1 MLSFI
6 LSTIFIAIITL
17 IFVKSIFFLLITYK
31 YLKYEKFVS
40 FEDYKVFTIET
51 PKELGVFSIFPDIIV
66 FSKAFKEK
74 LNEEEFKAVSYHE
87 IGRLREG
94 HNLILIILEF
104 AFVVLCYAIYF
115 SDVSN
120 KFLTLILFLVI
131 FNAICII
138 ISTILELQADF
149 YACKKGYKDGL
160 LSALTRLKYLANF
173 GNRFIIN
180 FRIKVISA
188 FF

>member
-17 IFVKSIFFLLITYK
+17 ILVKSILLLLITYK
-31 YLKYEKFVS
+31 YLKYEKFEF
-40 FEDYKVFTIET
+40 FENYKVFTIEA
-51 PKELGVFSIFPDIIV
+51 PEKLGAVSIFPDIIV
-66 FSKAFKEK
+66 LSKAFKEK
-74 LNEEEFKAVSYHE
+74 LNEEEFKAVLYHE
-87 IGRLREG
+87 IGHLREE

-104 AFVVLCYAIYF
+104 AFVVLSYAIYF
-115 SDVSN
+115 SDISN

-131 FNAICII
+131 FDAIYII
-138 ISTILELQADF
+138 ISTVLELQADF

-160 LSALTRLKYLANF
+160 LSALTRLKHLANF

-180 FRIKVISA
+180 FRVKVISA

>member
-17 IFVKSIFFLLITYK
+17 IFVKSIFLLLIAYK

-40 FEDYKVFTIET
+40 FENYKVFTIEA
-51 PKELGVFSIFPDIIV
+51 PEKLGAVSIFPDIIV

-74 LNEEEFKAVSYHE
+74 LNEEEFKAVLYHE
-87 IGRLREG
+87 IGHLREE

-104 AFVVLCYAIYF
+104 VFVVLSYAIYF
-115 SDVSN
+115 SDISN
-120 KFLTLILFLVI
+120 KFLALILFLVI
-131 FNAICII
+131 FDAVYII

-149 YACKKGYKDGL
+149 YACKKGYKNGL
-160 LSALTRLKYLANF
+160 LSVLTRLKHLANF

-180 FRIKVISA
+180 FRVKVISA

>member
-6 LSTIFIAIITL
+6 LSTIFIVIITL
-17 IFVKSIFFLLITYK
+17 IFIKSILLLLIFYR
-31 YLKYEKFVS
+31 YIKYEAFIL
-40 FEDYKVFTIET
+40 FENYKLFIIEA
-51 PKELGVFSIFPDIIV
+51 PEKLGAVSIFPDIIV
-66 FSKAFKEK
+66 FSKEFKEK
-74 LNEEEFKAVSYHE
+74 LNEEEFKAALYHG
-87 IGRLREG
+87 IGHLREE

-104 AFVVLCYAIYF
+104 VFVVLSYAIYF

-131 FNAICII
+131 FDAIYII
-138 ISTILELQADF
+138 ISTILELQADY

-160 LSALTRLKYLANF
+160 LSVLTRLKYLANF

-188 FF
+188 LF